1 MDLVVKGRG
10 DRVTGRTR
18 SHVVRKL
25 ARLDRLDPRLG
36 RVEVEVIW
44 EARGRIGGGHRVEA
58 SCRSGRRMFRAS
70 ASAGDVDTAID
81 RVVERLERQ
90 ITKDRDRRRARMLG
104 GAHRLKSLGMSAP
117 RGDAPKPSA
126 PEQE

>member
-18 SHVVRKL
+18 SHVARKL
-25 ARLDRLDPRLG
+25 ARLDRIDPRLG
-36 RVEVEVIW
+36 RVEIEVIW

-58 SCRSGRRMFRAS
+58 SCRSGRRTFRAS
-70 ASAGDVDTAID
+70 GSGGDVESALD

-104 GAHRLKSLGMSAP
+104 GAHRVKSLGMSATRGGAP
-117 RGDAPKPSA
+117 RESP
-126 PEQE
+126 PEPE

>member
-1 MDLVVKGRG
+1 
-10 DRVTGRTR
+10 
-18 SHVVRKL
+18 
-25 ARLDRLDPRLG
+25 
-36 RVEVEVIW
+36 
-44 EARGRIGGGHRVEA
+44 
-58 SCRSGRRMFRAS
+58 
-70 ASAGDVDTAID
+70 VDTAVD

-117 RGDAPKPSA
+117 RGDTPQPSA